1 MEKNLL
7 SNGKIIFPNKLF
19 IKRKIN
25 IGIIGSG
32 KIAHEYARVINSFK
46 HKITV
51 IVSSSINKDAKK
63 LAKKYRSKI
72 YRDITKINNLI
83 KIDAWIVC
91 TSCEKLNSY
100 LDYFSEKEIPVLIE
114 KGILV
119 RSNDIYSLI
128 KKKKI

>member
-19 IKRKIN
+19 IKKKIN

-72 YRDITKINNLI
+72 YRDISEIDNSI

-91 TSCEKLNSY
+91 TSSYVVNMGNSNFCPTIMRI
-100 LDYFSEKEIPVLIE
+100 LACPTTPVVL
-114 KGILV
+114 L
-119 RSNDIYSLI
+119 L
-128 KKKKI
+128 